1 LAAILYSLNEANE
14 GVSQQ
19 KCPIL
24 NKLYGKIGIALSCLT
39 LGIAL
44 NTFYDRDS
52 YYKMTQAPE
61 QLFTEAQQCE
71 KQNDWSRAIDLYRA
85 AIQIRPD
92 FLEAHHN
99 LAVALRNDGQA
110 EIALKSAQFAAALAP
125 DHPTVQ
131 FSLGVS
137 LEQVGHSDEAINAY
151 TKSVNLRP
159 SYIAALSNLGRLL
172 EVKGRLAE
180 SIEILERALAL
191 APSASA
197 VLLNLANSALLAGN
211 PQRTTEL
218 LKKLI
223 ENDPNISEVSHSL
236 ASNSFGVAAH
246 VMGERA
252 PAIAHFREAIATS
265 PDFAEAHENLAQAL
279 LFEEEYEEAWLEYEW
294 RWLNESNRQSKR
306 RYRGPIWQGEKL
318 AGQILLVHAE
328 QGFGDVIQF
337 VRLLSLIDSQG
348 GKVILACHAALIDL
362 FSALP
367 GIDSVVDID
376 QEIPPY
382 DAHVP
387 LLSLPRLLNI
397 SGTNIPNAAYLA
409 ANSAARDQDTSLLR
423 VGIAWAGMP
432 RHEFDPHRNR
442 SCPVEAFEVLKN
454 HPKIALYSLQT
465 GPNAVDLSKI
475 NGSGSIIDLN
485 PQIQTFRD
493 TADLISSLDLVITID
508 TALAHLA
515 GSMGKNVWILL
526 ATCADWRWL
535 DENQNN
541 PWYPTSRLFRQ
552 KTPGNWDDPLHD
564 VVLEIQRLIP

>member
-1 LAAILYSLNEANE
+1 M
-14 GVSQQ
+14 
-19 KCPIL
+19 
-24 NKLYGKIGIALSCLT
+24 
-39 LGIAL
+39 AL
-44 NTFYDRDS
+44 NTFYDRVS

-71 KQNDWSRAIDLYRA
+71 KQNDWSRAIELYRA
-85 AIQIRPD
+85 ALQIRPD

-99 LAVALRNDGQA
+99 LAVALRHDGQA
-110 EIALKSAQFAAALAP
+110 ENALKSAQFAAALTP

-151 TKSVNLRP
+151 SKSVDLRP
-159 SYIAALSNLGRLL
+159 NYIAALSNLGRLL

-191 APSASA
+191 APSATA

-223 ENDPNISEVSHSL
+223 ENDPDISEISHSL
-236 ASNSFGVAAH
+236 ASNSLGVAAH

-252 PAIAHFREAIATS
+252 SAIAHFREAIATT

-279 LFEEEYEEAWLEYEW
+279 LYEEEYEEAWLEYEW
-294 RWLNESNRQSKR
+294 RWLNESNRQTKR
-306 RYRGPIWQGEKL
+306 KYTGPIWQGGKL
-318 AGQILLVHAE
+318 DGQTLLVHAE

-337 VRLLSLIDSQG
+337 VRLLSLIDSEG
-348 GKVILACHAALIDL
+348 GKVILACHAALTDL
-362 FSALP
+362 FLGVA
-367 GIDSVVDID
+367 GVDGVVDID

-397 SGTNIPNAAYLA
+397 SRTNIPNAPYLLSNNA
-409 ANSAARDQDTSLLR
+409 SRDHDTSLLR

-442 SCPVEAFEVLKN
+442 SCPVEVFEVLKN
-454 HPKIALYSLQT
+454 NSKLVLHSLQT
-465 GPNAVDLSKI
+465 GPNAFELDKI
-475 NGSGSIIDLN
+475 NVPGSIIDLN

-493 TADLISSLDLVITID
+493 TADLISNLDLVITVD

-526 ATCADWRWL
+526 ATCADWRWQ
-535 DENQNN
+535 DKNQNN
-541 PWYPTSRLFRQ
+541 PWYPSARLFRQ
-552 KTPGNWDDPLHD
+552 KTPGNWTDPLHD
-564 VVLEIQRLIP
+564 VMIEIQRLIP